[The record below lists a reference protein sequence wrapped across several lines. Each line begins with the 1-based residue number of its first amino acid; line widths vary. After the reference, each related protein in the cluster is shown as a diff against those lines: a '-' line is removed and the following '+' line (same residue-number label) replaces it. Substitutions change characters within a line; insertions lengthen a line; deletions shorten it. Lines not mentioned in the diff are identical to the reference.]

1 MAGNRLAN
9 GLPSGVNQYFNT
21 YKNSL
26 FAEVEKQK
34 FPYKKFFIHRLVYIA
49 KLNSDEHTI
58 AGHYEQFVAKIQ
70 KNNQPEGITGLL
82 LIYPEYIVHLI
93 ETSSEILALLLKDL
107 CDVEQRGNP
116 LLKDTRVLVVSH
128 CLFSRMFTSWAPQ
141 ILTMTL
147 SLQDSETQIE
157 PEELLAQ
164 IYKLCISI
172 QKTKDCKSEM
182 LEERAVL
189 MVEEA
194 VRHMCQS
201 AVLRSPSEFLQV
213 YGKPINILM
222 DSGWSTMMGT
232 SPGLGDISSKTVDI
246 SSWNFKNL
254 T

>member
-34 FPYKKFFIHRLVYIA
+34 FPYK
-49 KLNSDEHTI
+49 
-58 AGHYEQFVAKIQ
+58 
-70 KNNQPEGITGLL
+70 
-82 LIYPEYIVHLI
+82 
-93 ETSSEILALLLKDL
+93 TSSEILALLLKDL